1 MPVRSQQKQYELK
14 KYWCAMDTYQ
24 KSSKKELVFVFT
36 AILELDKLKSFLKI
50 QLYISVFFWEGFTPS
65 KVEQSLRD
73 RNYKKNK
80 YKKIKA

>member
-1 MPVRSQQKQYELK
+1 
-14 KYWCAMDTYQ
+14 MDTYQ

-36 AILELDKLKSFLKI
+36 AILELDKLKSFSKT
-50 QLYISVFFWEGFTPS
+50 QLYLSVFFWKGFTPS

-73 RNYKKNK
+73 RNYKKKNK